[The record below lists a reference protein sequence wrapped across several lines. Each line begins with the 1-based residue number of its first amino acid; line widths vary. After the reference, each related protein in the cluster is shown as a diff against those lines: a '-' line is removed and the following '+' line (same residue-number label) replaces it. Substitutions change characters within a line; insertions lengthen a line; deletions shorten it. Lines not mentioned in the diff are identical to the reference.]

1 MMKRI
6 LWTTLSLTFLIGS
19 LLCCQPVVS
28 AADPSPADPL
38 DWPYWRGPE
47 YNSISRETGLP
58 DTWDIKG
65 GEGSNLAWK
74 SEALGGR
81 STPVVLRGKIYTI
94 VRNNPATPI
103 EGEKV
108 VAADAATGEIV
119 WERPNN
125 VWSSDVPDTRVGW
138 APVCGDPETGYIYAL
153 GAPGLFQCLNGE
165 TGEVVWSSPLH
176 EKLGLLS
183 TYGGRTNVP
192 IVVDDV
198 VVLGSVIIGWGEM
211 ARPAHRIIGFDKKTG
226 EIRWFTSTRL
236 LPEDTVY
243 GGPTVAV
250 FKGQKVVLTGS
261 GDGWLYA
268 LQPQTGKIV
277 WEYQFSRR
285 GLNVSPTVDGN
296 VIYMGHSEENWDD
309 PENPEQ
315 KKKVGAVAA
324 IEGTLTGNV
333 TKSGELWKQL
343 EIATGKGSILKVGD
357 RLYCPDDAGKMFV
370 LDAKTGEPIG
380 RKVSLGTIHFAT
392 PVYADGKIYHMEK
405 NGRWYILTPDDEKGV
420 TFKRGST
427 MGNFPTGDECWSSP
441 VISHGRVYVQTTG
454 ALYCFEDKTKTKGST
469 PRPEVEKEAPVSED
483 PKPALVQ
490 VVPAEVLMSPGEK
503 QQFKVRLF
511 NAKGQLLKETAASFK
526 LDGGGT
532 IGDDGLYTAAADAT
546 HSATYVT
553 ATAEGMTGTARI
565 RIVPPLPWKFDFEGL
580 KDAPITWVGAR
591 YRHVVRQVDGTTVLA
606 KITTIPKGTRS
617 RSSMGPSNL
626 HDYTIQADVKCAVVD
641 NKVPD
646 VGVIAQGYT
655 FEMSGENKWL
665 RINSWIPHDKRY
677 FVSKAFEFVPNT
689 WYTMKLKAANVDG
702 KAVLQAKLWERG
714 QPEPSQWTLEMTD
727 PAPNTTGSPGLF
739 GNATNAEVYIDNVA
753 VTPNE

>member
-1 MMKRI
+1 MMMKRM
-6 LWTTLSLTFLIGS
+6 LYSTLSLALLIGS
-19 LLCCQPVVS
+19 TLAATLATAAEPV
-28 AADPSPADPL
+28 AIDPL
-38 DWPYWRGPE
+38 DWPTWRGPE

-74 SEALGGR
+74 SEALAGR
-81 STPVVLRGKIYTI
+81 STPVVMRGKIYTI

-108 VAADAATGEIV
+108 IAADAATGEIV

-138 APVCGDPETGYIYAL
+138 AAVCGDPATGYIYAL

-165 TGEVVWSSPLH
+165 TGEVIWSSPLH

-192 IVVDDV
+192 IVVDDLV
-198 VVLGSVIIGWGEM
+198 ILGSVIIGWGEM
-211 ARPAHRIIGFDKKTG
+211 ARPAHRVIGFDKATG

-268 LQPQTGKIV
+268 IQPQTGKIV

-296 VIYMGHSEENWDD
+296 TVYMGHSEENWDD

-324 IEGTLTGNV
+324 IEGTLSGNV

-357 RLYCPDDAGKMFV
+357 RLYCPDDAGKMFI

-380 RKVSLGTIHFAT
+380 RKVSLGTINFAT

-420 TFKRGST
+420 TFKRGTT

-469 PRPEVEKEAPVSED
+469 PRPETEKESPVSDD
-483 PKPALVQ
+483 PKPAHVQ
-490 VVPAEVLMSPGEK
+490 VVPSEVLMAPGQK
-503 QQFKVRLF
+503 QQFTVRLF
-511 NAKGQLLKETAASFK
+511 NAKGQFLKETPATFE
-526 LDGGGT
+526 LDGAGA
-532 IGDDGLYTAAADAT
+532 IGDDGLFTSAADAS
-546 HSATYVT
+546 HSAVFVT
-553 ATAEGMTGTARI
+553 ATAEGMTGRARV
-565 RIVPPLPWKFDFEGL
+565 RVVPPLPWKFDFEGL

-591 YRHVVRQVDGTTVLA
+591 YRHVVRTVDGSTVLA

-617 RSSMGPSNL
+617 RSSMGPSDL

-677 FVSKAFEFVPNT
+677 FATMPYEYKPNT
-689 WYTMKLKAANVDG
+689 WYTMKLKASNVDG
-702 KAVLQAKLWERG
+702 KAHLQAKIWERG
-714 QPEPSQWTLEMTD
+714 AEEPAAWTIELTD
-727 PAPNTTGSPGLF
+727 PLPNTVGSPGLF
-739 GNATNAEVYIDNVA
+739 GNATNAEVYIDNVT